1 MTGRSARPER
11 HLPGEP
17 GIWVF
22 ILGDLVVF
30 GIFFVTFAV
39 YREAN
44 LATYAA
50 SHHALNQAFGLINTL
65 LLLTSSWFVAS
76 AVKAVR
82 AGDRARAGPF
92 LAAGLLLGTGFCGMK
107 ALEWGE
113 KFRAGVSLLTDDF
126 FMFYFMYTGIHLLHV
141 AIGMVVLVGMIA
153 IARRP
158 EPTARDLALLE
169 GGGVF
174 WHLVDLLWIVIFALF
189 YLVS

>member
-1 MTGRSARPER
+1 MTSPPAHRAR

-17 GIWVF
+17 GVWVF

-30 GIFFVTFAV
+30 AIFFVTFAI
-39 YREAN
+39 YRGAD
-44 LATYAA
+44 LTAYAA
-50 SHHALNQAFGLINTL
+50 SHRTLNQGFGLINTL
-65 LLLTSSWFVAS
+65 LLLTSSWFVAA
-76 AVKAVR
+76 AVKS
-82 AGDRARAGPF
+82 ARTGERSRIVPF
-92 LAAGLLLGTGFCGMK
+92 LWAALLLGAAFCGMK

-113 KFRAGVSLLTDDF
+113 KFRAGISLLTDDF

-141 AIGMVVLVGMIA
+141 VIGMVVLACMIPL
-153 IARRP
+153 ARRP
-158 EPTARDLALLE
+158 ELTDRDLALLE

>member
-1 MTGRSARPER
+1 MTSPPAHRAR

-17 GIWVF
+17 GVWVF

-30 GIFFVTFAV
+30 GIFFVTFAI
-39 YREAN
+39 YREAD
-44 LATYAA
+44 LTAYSA
-50 SHHALNQAFGLINTL
+50 SHRTLNQGFGLINTL
-65 LLLTSSWFVAS
+65 LLLTSSWFVAT
-76 AVKAVR
+76 AVKS
-82 AGDRARAGPF
+82 ARTCERTYIVLF
-92 LAAGLLLGTGFCGMK
+92 LWAALLLGAAFCGMK

-113 KFRAGVSLLTDDF
+113 KFRAGISLLTDDF

-141 AIGMVVLVGMIA
+141 VIGMVVLACMIPL
-153 IARRP
+153 ARRL
-158 EPTARDLALLE
+158 ELTDRDLALLE